1 MKVCTTKQVTRILL
15 LVLLAVIVFEQRE
28 LIKDQRAQMKQ
39 QFHSDGIALVAL
51 FDENGLHKLHS
62 VSDPKDLSYRED
74 FATGLLLQRFI
85 VAYWIRDAFTE
96 QEWQHMVVEDGQY
109 TMRSPLL
116 RARWQQVRKWY
127 PQEIQDF
134 VQGTLLT
141 EST

>member
-1 MKVCTTKQVTRILL
+1 MLKLKFLTQ
-15 LVLLAVIVFEQRE
+15 LVFIALGAVIAFEQHE
-28 LIKDQRAQMKQ
+28 IVENQKAQMKQ
-39 QFHSDGIALVAL
+39 QFHSSGIALVAL
-51 FDENGLHKLHS
+51 FDEDGLRKLRS
-62 VSDPKDLSYRED
+62 VTDPKDLSYRED

-127 PQEIQDF
+127 LKEIQDF
-134 VQGTLLT
+134 VDGTL
-141 EST
+141 